1 MREPA
6 DIDIINNAI
15 AGEEDAYYYIVNK
28 YRDSV
33 LLYLSNIISSKEDCE
48 DICQEAFQKCFN
60 NIHSYNPQY
69 AFSTWIFTIAHNT
82 ALDFLRKKRVSTTP
96 LEEIAQDKPTNDRDY
111 STLSP
116 EESLINNQTIESIVT
131 AIQNLPEHYKK
142 VAELRFINELALE
155 EISKK
160 LEIPL
165 NTVKTRVSR
174 ARKILN
180 EIWKR

>member
-1 MREPA
+1 MKEPL
-6 DIDIINNAI
+6 DIDYINRAVQ
-15 AGEEDAYYYIVNK
+15 GDREAYNYIVKK
-28 YRDSV
+28 YRDSII
-33 LLYLSNIISSKEDCE
+33 LFLNNIISSKEDCE
-48 DICQEAFQKCFN
+48 DICQETFQKCFN
-60 NIHSYNPQY
+60 NIQTYNPKY
-69 AFSTWIFTIAHNT
+69 AFSTWLYTIANNT
-82 ALDFLRKKRVSTTP
+82 ALDFLRKRRVTTTP
-96 LEEIAQDKPTNDRDY
+96 LDEIANEKPTNDRDY

-116 EESLINNQTIESIVT
+116 EESLINNQAIESIVM

-155 EISKK
+155 EIAQK
-160 LEIPL
+160 LDLPL